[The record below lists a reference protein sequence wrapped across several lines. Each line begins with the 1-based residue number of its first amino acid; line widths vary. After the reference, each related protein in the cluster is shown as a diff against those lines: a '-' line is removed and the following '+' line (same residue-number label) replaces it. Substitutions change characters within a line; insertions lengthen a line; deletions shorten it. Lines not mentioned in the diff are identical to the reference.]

1 MEELILIEKIENIQI
16 LKINRPKVFN
26 ALNRE
31 TVDLIDKKI
40 EEIKKDKEI
49 RALIITGDHHF
60 AAGADISDMIEK
72 TPEEAKAFLFTKTF
86 SKLENIE
93 IPTIAAICGYALGG
107 GLELALACDLRIASE
122 DAQLGLPEINLG
134 IIPGAG
140 GTVRLP
146 RLIGE
151 AKSKELIYL
160 GGRLTASEAYQYGI
174 VNRVVKKE
182 ELMEEA
188 FKMAKKLADK
198 APLALRAAKESI
210 LYGEGRSKTEALKRE
225 SELWSG
231 LFASHD
237 QKEGMRAFLEKRTP
251 QYQSK

>member
-1 MEELILIEKIENIQI
+1 MEELVLFEKIENIQI
-16 LKINRPKVFN
+16 LKINRPKRLN

-31 TVDLIDKKI
+31 TVDLIDERI

-72 TPEEAKAFLFTKTF
+72 TPEEAKAFLFTNTF
-86 SKLENIE
+86 SKLEHIE
-93 IPTIAAICGYALGG
+93 LPTIAAICGYALGG

-134 IIPGAG
+134 IMPGAG

-151 AKSKELIYL
+151 AKAKELIYL

-182 ELMEEA
+182 ELMAEA
-188 FKMAKKLADK
+188 FKMAKKLAEK
-198 APLALRAAKESI
+198 APLALRAAKEAI
-210 LYGEGRSKTEALKRE
+210 LYGGDRTKTEALSRE
-225 SELWSG
+225 SEIWSG
-231 LFASHD
+231 LFASQD

>member
-1 MEELILIEKIENIQI
+1 MEELIITEKIENILI
-16 LKINRPKVFN
+16 LKINRPKVLN

-31 TVDLIDKKI
+31 TVDLLDQKI
-40 EEIKKDKEI
+40 EEIKKDTEL

-60 AAGADISDMIEK
+60 AAGADISEMIEK

-86 SKLENIE
+86 SKLENTE

-107 GLELALACDLRIASE
+107 GLELALACDIRIASD

-160 GGRLTASEAYQYGI
+160 GGRITASEAYQYGI
-174 VNRVVKKE
+174 VNKVVQKE
-182 ELMEEA
+182 ELMTEA
-188 FKMAKKLADK
+188 FVMAKKLAGK
-198 APLALRAAKESI
+198 APLALRAAKEAI
-210 LYGEGRSKTEALKRE
+210 LYGVEKNRTEALNRE

-237 QKEGMRAFLEKRTP
+237 QKEGMRAFLGKRAP
-251 QYQSK
+251 QYQNK